1 MNSSE
6 SANQRNCAFHIGI
19 ERSCQSKNANKTYFG
34 LNHYCSFLANLFLS
48 PTDHMAGER
57 LCNVT
62 SHGGS
67 VGVLFVAGAVP
78 APANASIYS
87 RSSGCC
93 FKPLCF
99 ITPCSVSWL
108 SAATDARN
116 PQDFSSIGSHTEL
129 EELQCYPCMT
139 WQSAT
144 HTPYASTT
152 LLLSFYCLLQSQKLL
167 KNAKNLWKAE
177 SCASYMFFFL
187 DHELKKKKSLWQLS

>member
-6 SANQRNCAFHIGI
+6 SANQRKCAFHIGI

-129 EELQCYPCMT
+129 EELQCYPCMDSIHVWT

-152 LLLSFYCLLQSQKLL
+152 LLLSFYCLLQNSSKMQKIFE
-167 KNAKNLWKAE
+167 KQNLVRVI
-177 SCASYMFFFL
+177 CFFF
-187 DHELKKKKSLWQLS
+187 